1 MHMIEIKK
9 RIKEQ
14 PLIFIVAAVLLAA
27 LITGVVFYTKQRE
40 DKERDLVLDESGQKV
55 QRAALAESGVKFEYT
70 FDCRDDK
77 SFSTS
82 YDLGSN
88 ALTLTISPEQSYVLP
103 QDVSETGAY
112 YTSVDGQVTF
122 FEKGG
127 SARVEINGEV
137 AYENCEASPV
147 EAGV

>member
-1 MHMIEIKK
+1 MIEIKK
-9 RIKEQ
+9 Q
-14 PLIFIVAAVLLAA
+14 PLVFIIAILGLLALVVAAV
-27 LITGVVFYTKQRE
+27 FYTQYKKNI
-40 DKERDLVLDESGQKV
+40 DTDLVLNESGQKV
-55 QRAALAESGVKFEYT
+55 ARAPLSERGVKFDYV

-112 YTSVDGQVTF
+112 YSSVDGQVTF
-122 FEKGG
+122 FERGG
-127 SARVEINGEV
+127 SARVEINGEA
-137 AYENCEASPV
+137 AYENCEATPV

>member
-1 MHMIEIKK
+1 MIEIKK

-14 PLIFIVAAVLLAA
+14 PLVFIVPVLLLAA
-27 LITGVVFYTKQRE
+27 LISGAFFYTQHRE
-40 DKERDLVLDESGQKV
+40 KIDRNLVLDENGQKV
-55 QRAALAESGVKFEYT
+55 ARAPLAESGVT
-70 FDCRDDK
+70 FDYVYDCRDDK
-77 SFSTS
+77 RFTTS

-147 EAGV
+147 

>member
-1 MHMIEIKK
+1 MIEIKK

-27 LITGVVFYTKQRE
+27 LITGAVFYTKQRE
-40 DKERDLVLDESGQKV
+40 DKERDLVLDENGQMIP
-55 QRAALAESGVKFEYT
+55 RAPLPESGEKFEYV

-122 FEKGG
+122 FERAG

-147 EAGV
+147 KAGV